1 MSGIARR
8 RWRRIFADPSGR
20 LVSLM
25 GRMLDSSIT
34 KRPEDL
40 APLIAMVLVA
50 LTGFAC
56 LLPI

>member
-1 MSGIARR
+1 MSGIARHR
-8 RWRRIFADPSGR
+8 RRRIFADPSGR

-56 LLPI
+56 FLPI